1 MTICGV
7 AGIGHL
13 GKALT
18 RQLEKAGVQVHT
30 YHPNIQRSNKFA
42 QMFTNVKA
50 VNFSTLLEQPVVLLS
65 LPAEKIKD
73 FLERAEREIS
83 ANHESPIF
91 VNLSTLVQTKELQN
105 QFSTLNVYGMKMIGH
120 ADYLYANGDGVFLTE
135 TDLENE
141 AFQKVRVLFEK
152 VGSLYK
158 DDEEVVKKINGL
170 AVQRIIETC
179 ISFEEETKDFPAV
192 YSKKAMDTIF
202 PNTMRL
208 FREGSFDGFMLKIIE
223 DMKKK

>member
-158 DDEEVVKKINGL
+158 DDEEVVKK
-170 AVQRIIETC
+170 
-179 ISFEEETKDFPAV
+179 
-192 YSKKAMDTIF
+192 
-202 PNTMRL
+202 
-208 FREGSFDGFMLKIIE
+208 
-223 DMKKK
+223 